1 MKSLEEKRKES
12 AKMEIVILIVI
23 LVLLDV
29 AAIYKSVHTTE
40 PFDSLEWEKR
50 RQWQAL
56 RRGVL

>member
-1 MKSLEEKRKES
+1 
-12 AKMEIVILIVI
+12 MELLILIVM

-29 AAIYKSVHTTE
+29 AAIYKSADTRE

-56 RRGVL
+56 RGGVL

>member
-29 AAIYKSVHTTE
+29 AAIYKSVNTTE

>member
-1 MKSLEEKRKES
+1 
-12 AKMEIVILIVI
+12 MELLILVVI

-29 AAIYKSVHTTE
+29 AAIYKGADTTE

-56 RRGVL
+56 RGGVL

>member
-1 MKSLEEKRKES
+1 
-12 AKMEIVILIVI
+12 MEIVILIVI

>member
-1 MKSLEEKRKES
+1 M
-12 AKMEIVILIVI
+12 ILVGI

-29 AAIYKSVHTTE
+29 AAIYKGVDTTN

-56 RRGVL
+56 RGGVL

>member
-29 AAIYKSVHTTE
+29 AAIYKSVNTTE

-56 RRGVL
+56 RGGVL

>member
-1 MKSLEEKRKES
+1 
-12 AKMEIVILIVI
+12 MEIVILIVI

-29 AAIYKSVHTTE
+29 AAIYKSVNTTE